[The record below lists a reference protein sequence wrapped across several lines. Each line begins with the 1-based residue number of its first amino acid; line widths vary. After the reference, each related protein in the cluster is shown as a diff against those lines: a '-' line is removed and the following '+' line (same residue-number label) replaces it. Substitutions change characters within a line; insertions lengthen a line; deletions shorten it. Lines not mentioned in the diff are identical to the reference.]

1 VAELSRPVG
10 LGLAARGSVSDV
22 VGWADQARRSGLD
35 SVWIHDSYFERDAV
49 TYASAIAAQVAG
61 IRVALGALNPL
72 TRHPVLVAMT
82 VSAIDEMAPG
92 RVILGMGTGLPLRL
106 AQMGIPY
113 TPEAG
118 VEAVSGAIDTMR
130 ALWSGQRV
138 PAAAPGLPPV
148 QPMFP
153 PVHRV
158 PIYIAA
164 YRSAFLDLAGQKADG
179 YLARPAESL
188 PSLQRMLARLRAA
201 SVAAGRAE
209 DAVQVAGYLLT
220 LVDRSRREALN
231 RAKREPFVIYMM
243 SVQSDLAMRR
253 AGLDPELKDRIAAAW
268 RAEDYH
274 RAAGLIP
281 DELLD
286 AFMLCGTRE
295 EVAAGAAAYHA
306 AGMGLPVL
314 QPVLQ
319 EQEHVREALAA
330 AVEYGTAAAVSA
342 PLATAA
348 PLGGAPTG
356 TAAQLGGAPP
366 AAAAPA
372 SLGPAPPAADA
383 PASPVP
389 AGSAPSAASSGQQGV
404 PAGPEA
410 VRSPGRGRLGERRL
424 GVADQLGRRVGA
436 WFEIIRPFSFTA
448 STVPVAAAGAL
459 AAIDGR
465 FSWSLFVAAL
475 LAAVLLHVGTNVT
488 NEIYDVRKGIDD
500 ITSPRASHALLK
512 GRLSERE
519 AFVLAGTAFAAA
531 AAIGVGLVA
540 ARGWP
545 VVVLGLLGLAG
556 GFGYTAPPLQY
567 KFHALGLPLVF
578 LLMGLLM
585 VVGAYYVVAGAFSWQ
600 AVVVS
605 LPVGLL
611 VTAILQGNEWRDVSD
626 DARAGISTLSIRAGR
641 RVAHLLYLSLV
652 VGAYVVLALAVAAGA
667 LPPSSLL
674 AMLSLPL
681 LVRTIRASELG
692 ASGQQRAIA
701 MIDLETAQLH
711 AAFGFLLVAG
721 LAIAAAGQA

>member
-1 VAELSRPVG
+1 MGELSRPVG
-10 LGLAARGSVSDV
+10 LGLAARGSVTEL
-22 VGWADQARRSGLD
+22 VGWADQARRAGLD

-49 TYASAIAAQVAG
+49 TYAAAVAAQVPG
-61 IRVALGALNPL
+61 VQVALGALNPL
-72 TRHPVLVAMT
+72 TRHPVVVAMT
-82 VSAIDEMAPG
+82 VSALDEMAPG

-188 PSLQRMLARLRAA
+188 PSLERMLARLRAA
-201 SVAAGRAE
+201 AVAAGRPE
-209 DAVQVAGYLLT
+209 HAVDVAGYLLT
-220 LVDRSRREALN
+220 LVDRTRREALN

-268 RAEDYH
+268 RTEYYH
-274 RAAGLIP
+274 RAAALIP

-306 AGMGLPVL
+306 AGMDRPVL

-319 EQEHVREALAA
+319 QEEQVREVLAA
-330 AVEYGTAAAVSA
+330 AVEYGAASAPAGAGAAAVA
-342 PLATAA
+342 RE
-348 PLGGAPTG
+348 G
-356 TAAQLGGAPP
+356 
-366 AAAAPA
+366 AAPA
-372 SLGPAPPAADA
+372 VDE
-383 PASPVP
+383 
-389 AGSAPSAASSGQQGV
+389 AGAR
-404 PAGPEA
+404 AG
-410 VRSPGRGRLGERRL
+410 LYDRRL
-424 GVADQLGRRVGA
+424 GTGARLARRAGA
-436 WFEIIRPFSFTA
+436 WFEIARPFSFTA

-459 AAIDGR
+459 AAADGR
-465 FSWSLFVAAL
+465 FSWPLFLAAL
-475 LAAVLLHVGTNVT
+475 VAAVLLHVGTNVT

-512 GRLSERE
+512 GRLTERE

-540 ARGWP
+540 VRGWP
-545 VVVLGLLGLAG
+545 VAVLGLIGLAG

-578 LLMGLLM
+578 LLMGPLM
-585 VVGAYYVVAGAFSWQ
+585 VVGAYYVVAGAFSWR

-605 LPVGLL
+605 VPVGLL
-611 VTAILQGNEWRDVSD
+611 VAAILHGNEWRDLSD
-626 DARAGISTLSIRAGR
+626 DARAGISTLSIRTGR
-641 RVAHLLYLSLV
+641 RVAHLLYVSLV
-652 VGAYVVLALAVAAGA
+652 VGAYLALAVAVAVGA
-667 LPPSSLL
+667 LPPPSLL

-681 LVRTIRASELG
+681 LVRAIRASELG
-692 ASGQQRAIA
+692 AGGQQRAIA

-711 AAFGFLLVAG
+711 AAFGFLLAVG
-721 LAIAAAGQA
+721 LAISAGGRG